1 MSALEK
7 KLILPRSSLD
17 TRQLASAPG
26 QVALGN
32 LVASSGLRRWWEV
45 LKHWGLTHQDL
56 LALLCLSLFLN
67 FWGITRGLPNID
79 DWDPDSIA
87 PLGPLVYAKRLLFG
101 EMWWEEYPP
110 FHYMLIA
117 VISAPYIGFLWLTG
131 GIHTPTDIYPY
142 GLTDPETALSAFI
155 LITRSVNALMG
166 AALTAIAYKIGKEI
180 FERRTGFITGFLFSC
195 CPLSVYYAHTGNL
208 EVPYLFWSALAVL
221 SLVILVRTPT
231 AKYFAWLGVFTALAM
246 GVKDQAYGLFALVPF
261 ALAVFCLQD
270 QKQGGPRE
278 LLKHGL
284 HGLAGFCVA
293 YVVASNMP
301 WNWTGWLEHIS
312 YIMGPSASRYQTYP
326 NTLAGHFA
334 LALHTLAHLANAL
347 NIPVFL
353 SCLAGVAYTLK
364 NRQAFLALLVPSVS
378 YYLTFLS
385 VVLYVYP
392 RFVFPL
398 IFLVVPFAGRA
409 LSELWETKN
418 KFARFFVTAVLVH
431 SFAYG
436 FFLDLQFTSDS
447 RYQAEAWMKQN
458 FVDGTTVGTDAQ
470 PAYLPR
476 FPKTVKVSRV
486 SFSNGTIHFAE
497 GESPEYLVLSRAQY
511 RRYRISRLTE
521 PEQKLVAL
529 IGGSSGYEVVAAF
542 DNALDNEP
550 FFAPRFLP
558 YVSPTIIILQRAAS
572 TNTVSPI
579 PSEPTSPERAEQVQP

>member
-1 MSALEK
+1 
-7 KLILPRSSLD
+7 
-17 TRQLASAPG
+17 
-26 QVALGN
+26 
-32 LVASSGLRRWWEV
+32 
-45 LKHWGLTHQDL
+45 
-56 LALLCLSLFLN
+56 
-67 FWGITRGLPNID
+67 
-79 DWDPDSIA
+79 
-87 PLGPLVYAKRLLFG
+87 
-101 EMWWEEYPP
+101 
-110 FHYMLIA
+110 
-117 VISAPYIGFLWLTG
+117 
-131 GIHTPTDIYPY
+131 
-142 GLTDPETALSAFI
+142 
-155 LITRSVNALMG
+155 
-166 AALTAIAYKIGKEI
+166 
-180 FERRTGFITGFLFSC
+180 
-195 CPLSVYYAHTGNL
+195 
-208 EVPYLFWSALAVL
+208 
-221 SLVILVRTPT
+221 
-231 AKYFAWLGVFTALAM
+231 
-246 GVKDQAYGLFALVPF
+246 
-261 ALAVFCLQD
+261 
-270 QKQGGPRE
+270 
-278 LLKHGL
+278 
-284 HGLAGFCVA
+284 
-293 YVVASNMP
+293 
-301 WNWTGWLEHIS
+301 
-312 YIMGPSASRYQTYP
+312 MGPSASRYQTYP